1 MKEIHVVA
9 GIIYSPAKDQV
20 LIAKRPDHLHQG
32 GLWEFPGGKVDA
44 GESASAALV
53 RELMEEINI
62 QVLDAEPFHQL
73 SHHYSDKAVSLDFWA
88 VHRFTGEPLGLEGQE
103 VRWVGLG
110 NLGDYAFPEANRAVV
125 DLILVESQNSI
136 KPATFSI

>member
-62 QVLDAEPFHQL
+62 QVLEAEPFHQL
-73 SHHYSDKAVSLDFWA
+73 SHKYPDKAVSLDFWA
-88 VHRFTGEPLGLEGQE
+88 VNRFAGEPLGLEGQE
-103 VRWVGLG
+103 VRWVNLG
-110 NLGDYAFPEANRAVV
+110 SLGDYAFPEANRAVV
-125 DLILVESQNSI
+125 DLVLVAGRRSND
-136 KPATFSI
+136 